1 MVDTTRLMVHCPLC
15 HSENTPRTEGLVRDL
30 PEIPVLKCSD
40 CSLVFLGSFDH
51 IHDEFYEE
59 SKMRV
64 DDINMDTWISETKGD
79 DERRFRYLHNF
90 LRNADVLDFGAGNG
104 GFLRLAKQDARS
116 VTAVELDREASLLF
130 ERNNIP
136 HHRFLKDIPANKRFN
151 LITAFHV
158 IEHLKN
164 PIDFLKEASS
174 LLHPDGSLYLEFPN
188 ADDALLSLY
197 GSKPFSEFTYW
208 SCHLML
214 FNHET
219 IKVAIK
225 KAGLQCKNIKQIQ
238 RYPLSNHLYWLA
250 KGLPG
255 GHDAWPFLDSQ
266 KLNIE
271 YEKILANAKVCD
283 TLLVE
288 VSL

>member
-1 MVDTTRLMVHCPLC
+1 MSCPLC
-15 HSENTPRTEGLVRDL
+15 HSENTPQTEGLVRDL

-51 IHDEFYEE
+51 IHDEFYEGSE
-59 SKMRV
+59 MRV
-64 DDINMDTWISETKGD
+64 GEDIDIWISETKGD
-79 DERRFRYLHNF
+79 DERRFRYLYDS
-90 LRNADVLDFGAGNG
+90 LRGADVLDFGAGNG
-104 GFLRLAKQDARS
+104 GFLRLAKQEASS
-116 VTAVELDREASLLF
+116 VATVELDKELSPLF
-130 ERNNIP
+130 ERDDIP
-136 HHRFLKDIPANKRFN
+136 YYRFLKDIPANKQFD

-158 IEHLKN
+158 IEHLKD
-164 PIDFLKEASS
+164 PVGFLREVSS
-174 LLHPDGSLYLEFPN
+174 LLRSSGSLYLEFPN
-188 ADDALLSLY
+188 ANDALVSLY
-197 GSKPFSEFTYW
+197 GSKAFSKFTYW

-219 IKVAIK
+219 IKIAIK
-225 KAGLQCKNIKQIQ
+225 EAGLQCRNIRQVQ

-255 GHDAWPFLDSQ
+255 GHNVWSFLDNQ
-266 KLNIE
+266 LLNTE
-271 YEKILANAKVCD
+271 YERMLANTKACD

>member
-1 MVDTTRLMVHCPLC
+1 MGCPLC
-15 HSENTPRTEGLVRDL
+15 HSKNTPQTEGLVRDL

-40 CSLVFLGSFDH
+40 CGLIFLGSFDH
-51 IHDEFYEE
+51 IHDEFYEGSE
-59 SKMRV
+59 MRV
-64 DDINMDTWISETKGD
+64 DDDIDMDAWISETKND
-79 DERRFRYLHNF
+79 DERRFQCLHSF
-90 LRNADVLDFGAGNG
+90 LTGADVLDFGAGNG

-116 VTAVELDREASLLF
+116 VTAIELDREASLLF
-130 ERNNIP
+130 KRDDIP
-136 HHRFLKDIPANKRFN
+136 HYRFLKDIPTNERFN

-164 PIDFLKEASS
+164 PVGFLKEVSS
-174 LLHPDGSLYLEFPN
+174 LLHPEGSLYLEFPN

-197 GSKPFSEFTYW
+197 DSKPFSKFTYW

-219 IKVAIK
+219 IQIAIK
-225 KAGLQCKNIKQIQ
+225 QAGLQCKSIKQIQ
-238 RYPLSNHLYWLA
+238 RYSLSNHLHWLA

-255 GHDAWPFLDSQ
+255 GHNVWSFLDSQ
-266 KLNIE
+266 ELNTE